1 MIKSISYRLSA
12 IFLVFTVL
20 FVPVNSKAE
29 EVALN
34 VSTVNYPLKFFAES
48 IAGKHAKVSLP
59 MPADIDPAFW
69 SPNAEDVINLQK
81 ADMILLNGAN
91 YAKWLPKVSLPLSK
105 LVNTSTQFRD
115 QYIPIESAMK
125 HNHGTGGEHSHTGTA
140 FTTWL
145 DFSFAAEQAEATFN
159 ALSKKTPKFKETF
172 VKNFIPLQESLLAF
186 DTELTQIGSVLNG
199 VALIGSHPVYQYLKK
214 RYQLNMQSV
223 HWEPEETP
231 SEEQWK
237 ALKQL
242 LKAHPAK
249 WMLWEGNPA
258 KETVVKLEALGLQ
271 SIVFSPSANIP
282 EKGNF
287 LTEMKGN
294 VERLKIIIN
303 NSKPIL

>member
-1 MIKSISYRLSA
+1 MIKSISYPLRA

-20 FVPVNSKAE
+20 FVPVTMAE
-29 EVALN
+29 EEVLN
-34 VSTVNYPLKFFAES
+34 ISTVNYPLKFFAES

-81 ADMILLNGAN
+81 SDMILLNGAN

-105 LVNTSTQFRD
+105 LVNTSTKFRD

-159 ALSKKTPKFKETF
+159 ALSKKTPKFKEIF

-214 RYQLNMQSV
+214 RYQLNLQSV
-223 HWEPEETP
+223 HWEPEEAP

-271 SIVFSPSANIP
+271 SLVFTPSSNVP
-282 EKGNF
+282 EKGDF
-287 LTEMKGN
+287 LSVMKGN